1 MSMHIQYKK
10 LFSVETEASNN
21 ANIKPEIFKYVPT
34 INCYKLLGKFG
45 LVYNTF
51 QNGFTVYYKL
61 DKMRPNNDQL
71 AAEIKQKQTFTFNL
85 NLNDPSLKLLYPDSF
100 KMTNGPQFYINNLDN
115 AAIKSNGASLHLNAT
130 LGDSD
135 NILLSGITKLGALGH
150 FEGKRQSDGA
160 ISSFDL
166 NSKAGSKKPFGV
178 LEIVVNESQK
188 TFNNIAYKIKLKA
201 S

>member
-21 ANIKPEIFKYVPT
+21 ANIKPEIFKYSPT
-34 INCYKLLGKFG
+34 IKCHKLLGKFG

-61 DKMRPNNDQL
+61 DKLRPNNDQL
-71 AAEIKQKQTFTFNL
+71 AAEITLKQTFTFNF
-85 NLNDPSLKLLYPDSF
+85 NLNDPSLKLQYPDSF

-115 AAIKSNGASLHLNAT
+115 VVIKPNGASLHLDTT
-130 LGDSD
+130 LGDPD
-135 NILLSGITKLGALGH
+135 NILLSGVTELGSLGYY
-150 FEGKRQSDGA
+150 EGKRSSDAA
-160 ISSFDL
+160 ITSFDL
-166 NSKAGSKKPFGV
+166 NSKSGSKKPFGV
-178 LEIVVNESQK
+178 LEIVVSESQK